1 MLLIRDSTFNA
12 MVMRSNRMRPTTKFK
27 DLGNLPSPFLC
38 LWDTGGAVQNN
49 KSQQTVTK

>member
-27 DLGNLPSPFLC
+27 DLGDSPSPFFMSVGH
-38 LWDTGGAVQNN
+38 WWG
-49 KSQQTVTK
+49 S